1 MPARLARPRRAAVAT
16 ATCCG
21 LLLAGAALPSGAVEA
36 PAVAGA
42 AGIGDAYFPTDGNG
56 GYDVSH
62 YDISDSYDVATGQLD
77 GTTVVTAETTENLSS
92 FNLDLVL
99 AVDGVELGVGGG
111 APVRLT
117 RGSGPGTFH
126 KSGKHELV
134 VRPAAPTPA
143 GTGLTVRVDYH
154 GRPADIGYRKN
165 KPWLRNAGET
175 MATNEPQ
182 IAPWWFAANDHPSD
196 KATFDI
202 ELAVPSG
209 QQAIS
214 NGVLLGHED
223 DGAWST
229 WRWRMAQPMAPYLA
243 FFAAGRFVVEQGTRA
258 GFPYVNAVSK
268 QLSAG
273 NRTRALK
280 LMRRTPK
287 IVAWLQSQF
296 GDYPYESTGGVTTA
310 LYSGFALENQSRPTY
325 PYLGN
330 GSYARTT
337 VVHELAHQW
346 FGDQV
351 SVHRWRDIWLNEG
364 FASWAEWRYD
374 EAHGRR
380 SAQRTLLNH
389 YAAYMRS
396 DPLWKLEIGDPGPKK
411 LFAYPVYERGAMAL
425 QALRHRIGNRDF
437 MRVLRTWVIRHQDGT
452 GRVAQF
458 RRLAEDVS
466 GQHLRR
472 FFKVWLHTGQK
483 PARTKANGLR

>member
-1 MPARLARPRRAAVAT
+1 MPARLAHPLRAVVAT

-21 LLLAGAALPSGAVEA
+21 LLVAGAALPSGAVEA
-36 PAVAGA
+36 PAGPGA
-42 AGIGDAYFPTDGNG
+42 AGIGDPYFPKDGNG

-62 YDISDSYDVATGQLD
+62 YDIADRYDVATGDLD
-77 GTTVVTAETTENLSS
+77 GTTVVTARATESLTS

-99 AVDGVELGVGGG
+99 AVDGVDLGVGGG
-111 APVRLT
+111 APVALA

-126 KSGKHELV
+126 KGSRHELV
-134 VRPAAPTPA
+134 VEPAAAVPAGSRLSVRVAYHGTPA
-143 GTGLTVRVDYH
+143 K
-154 GRPADIGYRKN
+154 IGYRKN
-165 KPWLRNAGET
+165 KPWLRNGGET

-182 IAPWWFAANDHPSD
+182 IAPWWFAANDHPRD
-196 KATFDI
+196 KASFEI

-223 DGAWST
+223 NGAWST
-229 WRWRMAQPMAPYLA
+229 WRWRMDQPMAPYLA

-258 GFPYVNAVSK
+258 GLPYVNAVSK

-296 GDYPYESTGGVTTA
+296 GDYPYASTGGVTTA

-330 GSYARTT
+330 GSYARST

-364 FASWAEWRYD
+364 FATWVEWRYD

-396 DPLWKLEIGDPGPKK
+396 DSLWNLEIGDPGPKR

-437 MRVLRTWVIRHQDGT
+437 THLLRTWVDRRQDRT
-452 GRVAQF
+452 GRVGQF
-458 RRLAEDVS
+458 RKLAEDIS

-472 FFKVWLHTGQK
+472 FFKVWLYTGEK